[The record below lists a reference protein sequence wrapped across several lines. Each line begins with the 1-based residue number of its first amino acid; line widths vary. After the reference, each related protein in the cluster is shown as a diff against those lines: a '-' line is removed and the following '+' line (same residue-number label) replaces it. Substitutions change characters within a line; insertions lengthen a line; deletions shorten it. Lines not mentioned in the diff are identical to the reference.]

1 MSDVALPRRTL
12 VERFYAEIWNRGDE
26 AVARAI
32 LAPDF
37 RFRGS
42 LGVTADDVDGFL
54 AYVRSVRA
62 ALGDYRCII
71 DDMIV
76 DGDSRAAARMT
87 FTGVHR
93 GELLGVA
100 ATGRTVSWSGAAF
113 FTAAT
118 AASPSYGC
126 SAISTASGGSCS
138 PSLDGQRRLRGRSY
152 DPRLRNTT

>member
-1 MSDVALPRRTL
+1 MHDLSAPTPRML

-54 AYVRSVRA
+54 AYVRKVRA

-71 DDMIV
+71 EDMIV
-76 DGDSRAAARMT
+76 EGDNRTAARMT

-100 ATGRTVSWSGAAF
+100 ATGRTVSWAGAAF
-113 FTAAT
+113 FTCRDGRIAELWVL
-118 AASPSYGC
+118 GDLD
-126 SAISTASGGSCS
+126 
-138 PSLDGQRRLRGRSY
+138 SLRRQLA
-152 DPRLRNTT
+152 